1 MRKAIHRPPPQPAR
15 NSHRSAQ
22 KALEVA
28 RKNAA
33 AAPGDADKWRRLG
46 EILLDQQ
53 RPREALEPLATA
65 LSLSKD
71 DHKVLALI
79 GIASYRAGRLAD
91 AESYL
96 NEALS
101 QHDEDAEAHRTLG
114 HILAN
119 RGDLSQAISHA
130 LRALEI
136 NPSDTACLCSLAQF
150 QAEVYD
156 LEEAKILYQ
165 KAIRIAPTSSTPWNN
180 LGGIESQLG
189 HHDAAIEAYQRAV
202 SLTPNNS
209 GFYSNLITAY
219 HYHPHKHPREITA
232 LIRRWQN
239 LYAPPLPSHRP
250 CTGRRS
256 SKQLRI
262 GMLSDG
268 FRGHPVARMIL
279 SALEKVATSEAS
291 FFLYTTNL
299 EVDIYTRRLQALAT
313 NWEEIKH
320 LDDKAFAQRVQD
332 DQIDI
337 LFDLAGHNAG
347 TRMRAMSLEPAPL
360 IVKWVG
366 GLINTTGVEAIDY
379 LLSDAIETP
388 PGCDDD
394 YVEKL
399 IRLPDDYICYEA
411 PPYTPEVNALP
422 AKANGYITLG
432 CFNNG
437 TKLNDVLLT
446 EWATLMKQLPESRLL
461 LKSQQFKGAERGASI
476 TAFMAEQGISEER
489 IMIEGPSPHGELLK
503 TYHRVDIALD
513 PWPYSG
519 GLTTC
524 EAFTM
529 GVPVVSL
536 PGPTFA
542 GRHSATH
549 LINAGMPE
557 LVVSSWDEY
566 RERVIELASDL
577 DSLATI
583 RRHLREVLLGSPVCD
598 AKRFARHF
606 THAVRAIWQRHCEHK
621 APAAL
626 TFDKEGK
633 ATFEGDSA
641 PVEIVPVEPLD
652 KATTDDGFRWNFEGR
667 IIVVDN
673 GARLLKTPNPRAFLD
688 LDAFGVVAFDP
699 ASQVKKPE
707 FLKTRDDVDL
717 FAHACLGD
725 GTPGELHATLDAKHS
740 SLLPPEPATRLQETC
755 AQPMQCLT
763 RLPISTI
770 ALDSIEG
777 LPTIDWLSLDLS
789 GDTMAIL
796 EHGEKALQDA
806 LLLQVQVPFQPL
818 YEGQP
823 DFAQVSH
830 WAHRHGFRF
839 YRFNTVQQA
848 PAAQLSA
855 SLGASEWLS
864 ADALFIPDEPRM
876 ASLAPNRITKLAF
889 VAHTIF
895 HAKDLAWQLLHR
907 AGREAGYLE
916 AESASITTGDI
927 TDSPATEEP
936 EDSAVRLP
944 DAPHMTVSEQQ
955 LFLDALRKT
964 QRYFEFGSG
973 GSTIWATREGISVH
987 GVESDANWVQ
997 ALREACGETCKV
1009 RSVDIGSTREW
1020 GFPVD
1025 TRPDERFE
1033 AYSLAIH
1040 DMADA
1045 FDLILIDGRFRV
1057 ACTLQSIIHTIQNAD
1072 RPRDTRLFL
1081 HDFWDRPHYHSVLEF
1096 LEEEKRVDTAGIFRI
1111 KEGLSLDRLEQQW
1124 HVFKHDP
1131 A

>member
-1 MRKAIHRPPPQPAR
+1 MSQLQRPPKRHATPQRGAKLIKIDVE
-15 NSHRSAQ
+15 
-22 KALEVA
+22 KALRQVSERPNDPEAWQRLGAVQ
-28 RKNAA
+28 
-33 AAPGDADKWRRLG
+33 RRLG
-46 EILLDQQ
+46 RLQEAHDAYQRAIALAPNDAHYHLELGKLEIRIGNFAAAEQALVRSLGCQASAEGHRLLSHVYDTQGHKARARAEAEQ
-53 RPREALEPLATA
+53 ALAMSPDDAACLSTLAASLASGFELERARELY
-65 LSLSKD
+65 
-71 DHKVLALI
+71 H
-79 GIASYRAGRLAD
+79 RAARQD
-91 AESYL
+91 PSSYL
-96 NEALS
+96 
-101 QHDEDAEAHRTLG
+101 
-114 HILAN
+114 
-119 RGDLSQAISHA
+119 
-130 LRALEI
+130 
-136 NPSDTACLCSLAQF
+136 P
-150 QAEVYD
+150 Y
-156 LEEAKILYQ
+156 
-165 KAIRIAPTSSTPWNN
+165 NN
-180 LGGIESQLG
+180 LGGVESQLG
-189 HHDAAIEAYQRAV
+189 HLDAAITAYRKAHRIEPEAP
-202 SLTPNNS
+202 LP
-209 GFYSNLITAY
+209 FSNLITTL
-219 HYHPHKHPREITA
+219 HYHPAYQQSQILALARQWSERFSASTPLTADTPRTPDRA
-232 LIRRWQN
+232 
-239 LYAPPLPSHRP
+239 
-250 CTGRRS
+250 
-256 SKQLRI
+256 LRI

-268 FRGHPVARMIL
+268 FRGHPVARMITA
-279 SALEKVATSEAS
+279 ALEKVDTSNLA
-291 FFLYTTNL
+291 FTLYSTSL
-299 EVDIYTRRLQALAT
+299 WEDAYTRRLKALAT
-313 NWEEIKH
+313 DWVEVKH
-320 LDDKAFAQRVQD
+320 LGNEAFAQRVRD
-332 DQIDI
+332 DRIDI

-347 TRMRAMSLEPAPL
+347 TRMQAMTMKPAPL

-366 GLINTTGVEAIDY
+366 GLINTTGVKAIDY

-916 AESASITTGDI
+916 AESASITTGGI
-927 TDSPATEEP
+927 TDSPATEKP
-936 EDSAVRLP
+936 GDSAVRLP

-1057 ACTLQSIIHTIQNAD
+1057 ACTLQSIIHTMRNAD

-1111 KEGLSLDRLEQQW
+1111 KEGLSLERLEQQW